1 MKEKRV
7 RKLAKKTQGVQQIAA
22 LPVRETPEG
31 GVEILL
37 LTSRETRRFVVP
49 KGWPMKGR
57 SRARA
62 AAIEAE
68 QEAGVLGTTAKKPI
82 GAYHYWKRLDTVFV
96 PVTVDVFELQVTE
109 EKGTWLEKHQR
120 ERQWL
125 PGLDAARLVD
135 EPELADLIERY
146 VTSRKPVAD

>member
-7 RKLAKKTQGVQQIAA
+7 RKLAKGTAGIRQVAA
-22 LPVRETPEG
+22 LPVREREPG
-31 GVEILL
+31 AIEILL
-37 LTSRETRRFVVP
+37 VTSRETRRFVIP

-68 QEAGVLGTTAKKPI
+68 QEAGVKGEIGSKPI
-82 GAYHYWKRLDTVFV
+82 GIYQYWKRLKTVFV
-96 PVTVDVFELQVTE
+96 PVTVEVFALQVGE
-109 EKGTWLEKHQR
+109 EMESWLEKGQR

-125 PGLDAARLVD
+125 PGHDAARLVD
-135 EPELADLIERY
+135 EPELANLIRGYAASRE
-146 VTSRKPVAD
+146 TSAD